1 MMMAYCQAVTK
12 KGKFEGFLSAE
23 QEDIFKATAAIKQ
36 KAIEHSV
43 WPYGMVFKFRSAT
56 QTYRFRNDEKV
67 VN

>member
-1 MMMAYCQAVTK
+1 MKDETVKRFCQAVTK

-36 KAIEHSV
+36 KAREHDV
-43 WPYGMVFKFRSAT
+43 WPSGIIFKNRDIN
-56 QTYRFRNDEKV
+56 R